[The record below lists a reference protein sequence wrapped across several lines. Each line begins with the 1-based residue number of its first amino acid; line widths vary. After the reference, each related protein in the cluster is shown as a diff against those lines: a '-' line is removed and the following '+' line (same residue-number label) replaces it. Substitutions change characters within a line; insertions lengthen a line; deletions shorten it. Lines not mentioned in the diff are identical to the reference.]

1 MWSIISSIAVPI
13 VKGLF
18 GLVEK
23 DQVEE
28 WKSRALVAEK
38 RLEEERNSYER
49 EEKVNDAQDAV
60 KDPESTEDDV
70 TGANAWNSGD

>member
-49 EEKVNDAQDAV
+49 EEKVKDAQDAV
-60 KDPESTEDDV
+60 KDPKGTKDDV
-70 TGANAWNSGD
+70 TGATAWNSGK